1 MTQSATLESLRR
13 ISATQAQLLDTAR
26 KVAMT
31 TNAAPRR
38 IDTRSLTY
46 AQVDALAKQVPAGR
60 YALPKV
66 NPTADND
73 VTFFEISE
81 GRNGAH
87 YVRQLLG
94 APGDFTSQPL
104 ALALQY
110 FAVTH
115 LLEDLKSAAVLF
127 GRTTGT
133 CSQCGSPLTNRKSR
147 EAGIGPVCARRVG

>member
-1 MTQSATLESLRR
+1 MTQSATLGSLRR

-26 KVAMT
+26 KVATMT
-31 TNAAPRR
+31 ANAAPRR
-38 IDTRSLTY
+38 IDIRSLTY
-46 AQVDALAKQVPAGR
+46 AQVDALAKRVPAGR

-81 GRNGAH
+81 RH
-87 YVRQLLG
+87 YVRQLIG
-94 APGDFTSQPL
+94 APGNFSARPL
-104 ALALQY
+104 TLALQY
-110 FAVTH
+110 FALMH

-133 CSQCGSPLTNRKSR
+133 CSQCGSPLTNLKSR